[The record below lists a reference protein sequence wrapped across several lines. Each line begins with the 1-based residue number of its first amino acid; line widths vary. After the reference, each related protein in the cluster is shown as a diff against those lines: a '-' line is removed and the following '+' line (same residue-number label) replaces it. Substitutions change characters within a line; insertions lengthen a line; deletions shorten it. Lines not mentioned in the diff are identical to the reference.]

1 MMVLSLLFGKKYPSP
16 KVGSIDLDVTIREE
30 HRFASRVTNYP
41 VEDGTIIS
49 DHIINEPDIVIL
61 VGLVTDTPLSIFAPF
76 NRSIDAF
83 NRLIQ
88 LHQNRDV
95 VTVVTGLKVYKNMA
109 ITTLDVPRDI
119 RTGQSL
125 TFTIELQRIVFDT
138 SVRLLLDQGNIFGG
152 IQTKIP
158 RDTVASNA
166 NYPIIQN
173 DPADSLKDQASSG
186 INVGVQSLAPIPGNI
201 LPAVLSVKRQ
211 ILGVA

>member
-16 KVGSIDLDVTIREE
+16 KIGSIDLDVTIREE

-49 DHIINEPDIVIL
+49 DHIINEPDIVVL
-61 VGLVTDTPLSIFAPF
+61 VGLVTDTPLSLFAPF

-95 VTVVTGLKVYKNMA
+95 ITVVTGLKVYKNMA
-109 ITTLDVPRDI
+109 ITTLDVPRDV

-138 SVRLLLDQGNIFGG
+138 SVRLL
-152 IQTKIP
+152 
-158 RDTVASNA
+158 
-166 NYPIIQN
+166 
-173 DPADSLKDQASSG
+173 
-186 INVGVQSLAPIPGNI
+186 
-201 LPAVLSVKRQ
+201 
-211 ILGVA
+211 